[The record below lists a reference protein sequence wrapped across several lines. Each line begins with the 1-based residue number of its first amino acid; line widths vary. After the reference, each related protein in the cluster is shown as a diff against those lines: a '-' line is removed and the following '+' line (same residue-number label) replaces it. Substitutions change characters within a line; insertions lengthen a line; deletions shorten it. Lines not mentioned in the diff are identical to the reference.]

1 MKHVLVLGLSL
12 AISLSGFCQENTT
25 IAGGEKLVFN
35 ASYSMSGLMTQ
46 LAQVTMET
54 ADVKTSSATLL
65 HLKCTAVT
73 FSKWDS
79 FFKIRD
85 LYESY
90 VNPKNLKPVMHKRD
104 IEEGTYKKQMKYV
117 FNSKTGTVKITSSKP
132 NKPTK
137 ETQPKITPSTIDVVS
152 LLYQVRTTDF
162 SAIPVG
168 GTKSF
173 TLLFDEK
180 ELAVNIKL
188 LGKEVMNSGPLGKKE
203 CYKLSVSAK
212 TDKLK
217 GKDQNLIWLTTDRS
231 RMPVYMKFNIPVG
244 TGELVL
250 KSVAS
255 PK

>member
-12 AISLSGFCQENTT
+12 AISLPGICQENTT
-25 IAGGEKLVFN
+25 ILGGEKLVFN
-35 ASYSMSGLMTQ
+35 ASYNISGLMTQ

-54 ADVKTSSATLL
+54 SDVKTSSANLL

-90 VNPKNLKPVMHKRD
+90 VNPKNLRPVMHKRD
-104 IEEGTYKKQMKYV
+104 IEEGTYKKQMKYI
-117 FNSKTGTVKITSSKP
+117 FSSKTGTVKVTSSKP
-132 NKPTK
+132 NKPVK
-137 ETQPKITPSTIDVVS
+137 ENQLKITAETTDVVS
-152 LLYQVRTTDF
+152 LLYQLRTIDF
-162 SAIPVG
+162 SLIAIG
-168 GTKSF
+168 GSKSF

-180 ELAVNIKL
+180 EIAVNIKL
-188 LGKEVMNSGPLGKKE
+188 LGKEIINTEPLGKKE

-217 GKDQNLIWLTTDRS
+217 GKDQNLIWLTTDKNKT
-231 RMPVYMKFNIPVG
+231 PVYLKFNIPVG

-250 KSVAS
+250 KSVVS